1 MRVQSPAHHLA
12 AGQAWYLIHC
22 KPNSEKIAFY
32 NLKNQDF
39 FAFLPMQKRTLRKNA
54 AFQTKLHPLFP
65 GYIFVAQ
72 NPTAGHWRKI
82 NNTRGVARMVCF
94 ASEPNPVPLII
105 MDQIFARCDENSV
118 FQQRTSFIA
127 GDDAKIVEGPLAG
140 AFGKIVEIEPDK
152 RVHLLL
158 DFMGQKSTLAINSA
172 SVVPTS

>member
-1 MRVQSPAHHLA
+1 M
-12 AGQAWYLIHC
+12 
-22 KPNSEKIAFY
+22 
-32 NLKNQDF
+32 
-39 FAFLPMQKRTLRKNA
+39 
-54 AFQTKLHPLFP
+54 
-65 GYIFVAQ
+65 
-72 NPTAGHWRKI
+72 
-82 NNTRGVARMVCF
+82 
-94 ASEPNPVPLII
+94 PLII